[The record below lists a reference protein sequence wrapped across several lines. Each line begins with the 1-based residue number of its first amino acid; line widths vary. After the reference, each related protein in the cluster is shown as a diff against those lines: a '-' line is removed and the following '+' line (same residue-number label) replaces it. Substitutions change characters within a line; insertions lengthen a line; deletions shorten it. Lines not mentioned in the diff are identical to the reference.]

1 MKLPVIIPEIKS
13 QSWSCRACTKCCR
26 ELVVHLTASDR
37 RRIDEQDWRE
47 KLGTDPYVRHSSGI
61 VLNHVP
67 DGGCV
72 FLMDDGKC
80 RIHAE
85 LGMQA
90 KPLACQIYPFTLER
104 ESDSLRAGLRFDCP
118 TVTRNEGAALASHRR
133 DIQYVAD
140 TICRNTPALFRED
153 HNEIAF
159 SHDLTI
165 DRSTLDR
172 ILARLDTWISNDRR
186 SFDER
191 ITGLYV
197 IVSTLNQAQLSRFDG
212 ARLAELI
219 DMLTDDL
226 PNAVAEFDDGS
237 SEPLRTQTKLLHQ
250 AVFAHSM
257 YLKFSESRMGYWQSL
272 RFRFRQ
278 LKLARI
284 MLNGRG
290 VIPQLRPED
299 GRATFEQIINIDPI
313 PTGDATEA
321 ANLLTRYLQSRISNR
336 GGFAGA
342 YYAWPMLNGLGAA
355 LLSIAVIGWF
365 ARRNAATAGRAEL
378 TIQDVRDAVSTV
390 DRTAGRAPELGAKSA
405 RLRQDHLSHENGLIR
420 LIRRYRIL

>member
-26 ELVVHLTASDR
+26 ELVVHLTADDR
-37 RRIDEQDWRE
+37 RRIDEQGWSQ

-67 DGGCV
+67 GGGCV

-80 RIHAE
+80 RIHAD

-118 TVTRNEGAALASHRR
+118 TVTRSEGVALASHRR

-140 TICRNTPALFRED
+140 TICKKTPALFRDEPD
-153 HNEIAF
+153 DVAFAHN
-159 SHDLTI
+159 LMI

-172 ILARLDTWISNDRR
+172 ILTRLDKWITNERR

-191 ITGLYV
+191 ITGLHI

-212 ARLAELI
+212 PRLAELI
-219 DMLTDDL
+219 DMLSDDL
-226 PNAVAEFDDGS
+226 PNAVVEFDDGS
-237 SEPLRTQTKLLHQ
+237 SDPLRTQTKLLHQ

-257 YLKFSESRMGYWQSL
+257 YLQFAESRMGYWQSL

-284 MLNGRG
+284 MLGGKG
-290 VIPQLRPED
+290 VIPQLRPEE
-299 GRATFEQIINIDPI
+299 GKATFEQIINIEPI
-313 PTGDATEA
+313 PTNDAAEA
-321 ANLLTRYLQSRISNR
+321 ANLLTRYLQSRISNH
-336 GGFAGA
+336 GGFGAA
-342 YYAWPMLNGLGAA
+342 YYDWPMLNGLGAA

-365 ARRNAATAGRAEL
+365 TRRNAATAGRVEM
-378 TIQDVRDAVSTV
+378 TIQDLRDAVSTV

-405 RLRQDHLSHENGLIR
+405 RLRQNHLTHENGLIR